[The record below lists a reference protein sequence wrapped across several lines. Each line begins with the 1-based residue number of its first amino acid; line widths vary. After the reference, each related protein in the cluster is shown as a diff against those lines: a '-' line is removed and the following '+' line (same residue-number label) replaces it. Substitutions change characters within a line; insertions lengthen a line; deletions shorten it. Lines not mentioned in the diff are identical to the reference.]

1 MVARLPVRDIRMWG
15 QLARRR
21 AAHFGWIYGYE
32 SGRIEVGPAI
42 PTFLEPLRARAAVL
56 IGVEPGALGEVLVT
70 DYPPGAGIGWHQDA
84 PMFGEVVGVLL
95 LGACRM
101 AFAAERTTARRP
113 AAVVALA
120 PRSAYVL
127 DGPARWAFRHR
138 IPPGTS
144 GAVLDHAPH
153 PPIHGAGDSWWGAP
167 AFLSEQSCCYLPLPR
182 GDGYSDSGHPRRP
195 SAKNDD
201 A

>member
-1 MVARLPVRDIRMWG
+1 MPGRAPQGFRYIADFLTEAEEAGLLALVARLPFRDIRMRG

-32 SGRIEVGPAI
+32 SGRIERGPAI

-84 PMFGEVVGVLL
+84 PMFGEVVGVSL

-144 GAVLDHAPH
+144 ARYSITLRTLRSIAP
-153 PPIHGAGDSWWGAP
+153 
-167 AFLSEQSCCYLPLPR
+167 
-182 GDGYSDSGHPRRP
+182 
-195 SAKNDD
+195 
-201 A
+201 

>member
-1 MVARLPVRDIRMWG
+1 MPDRAPRGFRYVADFVTEAEEAELLAQVARLPFRSIRMRG
-15 QLARRR
+15 QVARRR

-32 SGRIEVGPAI
+32 SGRIEPGPAI
-42 PTFLEPLRARAAVL
+42 PPFLEPLRARAAVL
-56 IGVEPGALGEVLVT
+56 IGEEPGALSEVLVT

-84 PMFGEVVGVLL
+84 SMFGEVVGVSLF
-95 LGACRM
+95 GACRM
-101 AFAAERTTARRP
+101 EFAAEGTGARPP

-144 GAVLDHAPH
+144 A
-153 PPIHGAGDSWWGAP
+153 
-167 AFLSEQSCCYLPLPR
+167 R
-182 GDGYSDSGHPRRP
+182 YSITLRTLRFI
-195 SAKNDD
+195 AR
-201 A
+201 